1 MFKWRKHWKHLEKKK
16 YKKDKNQISREENYS
31 VHSFKNELDGINSWL
46 DTSMGKKVSELT
58 GTETE
63 TL

>member
-1 MFKWRKHWKHLEKKK
+1 MPKIENIKKRKKK
-16 YKKDKNQISREENYS
+16 IKKDKNQIFREENYS

-46 DTSMGKKVSELT
+46 DTSMGKKVSEPA
-58 GTETE
+58 GTEIE